1 MLKFIVKNRIL
12 IVLCLLLGLSCQLT
26 SQITIDERDNPNLVN
41 FSSLSPVQSE
51 IDNLRGWAKQD
62 NGTWLAARNRIP
74 FTDEKTNKST
84 RAERKLGQD
93 NIISLELRKV
103 MIGNKQYN
111 VLVKKYYDGEY
122 EFPVLIENWK
132 GFKSLNFYVFP
143 SSKLSQILPEVIPF
157 NQQYAVNLNVFA
169 RGTIRDYE
177 TKHEDDIIVRTIQ
190 SVERS
195 EVVNDWNIIFAVFPI
210 KNGDN
215 EVVRFKLIKSFNENY
230 LASFY
235 AAPSNWESNFEMT
248 FYETNFFRFK
258 SFIRDAQEYV
268 LPLAEDVN
276 NLSPE
281 KAYENNYNWGILK
294 YQMGDWPTAI
304 DFFNQA
310 LMIRPNTQDFLIF
323 SYRGNARSKMRLFSD
338 AIDDFDKA
346 LDIKPDEIMDYSNW
360 VKNYFN
366 RGVAKYYL
374 NDLNGACKDWN
385 RALELGFGQAYFYV
399 LDYCE

>member
-1 MLKFIVKNRIL
+1 MLKFIIKNHIF
-12 IVLCLLLGLSCQLT
+12 IVLLLLFGIHSQLI
-26 SQITIDERDNPNLVN
+26 SQITFDDRDNPDLVN

-84 RAERKLGQD
+84 RSERKLGQD

-111 VLVKKYYDGEY
+111 VLVKKYYDGDY
-122 EFPVLIENWK
+122 EFPVLLENWK
-132 GFKSLNFYVFP
+132 GFKSLEYYVFP
-143 SSKLSQILPEVIPF
+143 SSKLEEILPDVIPF

-169 RGTIRDYE
+169 RGTIREYE
-177 TKHEDDIIVRTIQ
+177 SKHPDDEIVKTIQ

-215 EVVRFKLIKSFNENY
+215 EVVRFKLIKSFNESY

-235 AAPSNWESNFEMT
+235 TAPSNWEQNFEMT

-268 LPLAEDVN
+268 LPLSEDVN
-276 NLSPE
+276 NLTPAQ
-281 KAYENNYNWGILK
+281 AYENNYNWGILK
-294 YQMGDWPTAI
+294 YQMGDWPSAI

-310 LMIRPNTQDFLIF
+310 LLIRPDTKDFLIF
-323 SYRGNARSKMRLFSD
+323 SYRGNARSKMRLFGD
-338 AIDDFDKA
+338 AIDDFDQA
-346 LDIKPDEIMDYSNW
+346 LDIKPEDIMEYSNW

-374 NDLNGACKDWN
+374 NDLDGACKDWN

>member
-258 SFIRDAQEYV
+258 SFIRDAQKYV

-304 DFFNQA
+304 DFFNHA
-310 LMIRPNTQDFLIF
+310 LMIRPNTQDFLIY